1 MGRGPGV
8 ALTLLDVFRM
18 GTSFS
23 ALILASKSSHARP
36 EFWKRILSPKGWG
49 REQAE
54 DGDRR
59 APHRPSQ
66 ATPPATERPTPSP
79 TGHEGKLRPGAG
91 PGLVAP
97 ASSLCACHGE
107 GWEEGGAGHL
117 GACACRRPAR
127 SWLTGACLYPCPG
140 PRLGVHQAA
149 VAPWPLPRGG
159 VGLWDDSLHL
169 LSEVL
174 RVLADGLG
182 QLGHRVQHEVIE
194 DHLWG
199 PGRQHGARCP
209 GGPAPPRPEGL
220 PGRGAPASSRFRG
233 RVLLAS
239 ASSQRSFL
247 FWSRSRGPREP
258 GGTFWKLRLASGMRC
273 TSCRGWEQGSG
284 PRPPRHGQNRPQR
297 QLLGVPGLPSP
308 RKASPGPGDL
318 RAVRVP
324 VESSQPRPPSPV
336 CEGRGRGC
344 QGPGSPPRGQRWWRQ
359 ECWARC

>member
-1 MGRGPGV
+1 MQMPGSVVAHRRVSVPVSGAQAGRP
-8 ALTLLDVFRM
+8 
-18 GTSFS
+18 
-23 ALILASKSSHARP
+23 
-36 EFWKRILSPKGWG
+36 
-49 REQAE
+49 
-54 DGDRR
+54 
-59 APHRPSQ
+59 PS
-66 ATPPATERPTPSP
+66 R
-79 TGHEGKLRPGAG
+79 G
-91 PGLVAP
+91 
-97 ASSLCACHGE
+97 SSL
-107 GWEEGGAGHL
+107 
-117 GACACRRPAR
+117 
-127 SWLTGACLYPCPG
+127 
-140 PRLGVHQAA
+140 
-149 VAPWPLPRGG
+149 APPPGG

-174 RVLADGLG
+174 RVLTDGLG

-199 PGRQHGARCP
+199 PGRQHGAHSP

-220 PGRGAPASSRFRG
+220 PGRRAPASSRFRG
-233 RVLLAS
+233 RVLLARV
-239 ASSQRSFL
+239 SSQRSFM

-273 TSCRGWEQGSG
+273 TSCRGGEQGSG
-284 PRPPRHGQNRPQR
+284 PRLPHHGQNRPQR

-324 VESSQPRPPSPV
+324 VEGSQPRPLSPA
-336 CEGRGRGC
+336 CEGRGRGR